1 MMRSGRVCARTICL
15 VLTAVFLLFGAAG
28 CKRGTQAFLLPK
40 EGYDYREQCG
50 VLLGYRI
57 PMIGDNP
64 MCTVLDGNSTVPIDI
79 NAYVYQIEEDA
90 FSLAAVEMMPLHL
103 SLPDM
108 VANQTL
114 QDIDF
119 NQTLP
124 DMDLNQT
131 LLDKDF
137 SQTLPVMDL
146 TQSQDVVLSVPC
158 VKVGE
163 DDTQPVFFSSIVK
176 GGQFPFPV
184 AIAEGSVSDCAV
196 VSAGTYLCLADTE
209 HCTVLTHTLGT
220 VFSVLSEEDRVL
232 YSDQNGSLYD
242 YCGTDGSTRC
252 VYRSCSYPDDAE
264 GSQHSGSVGVTDAW
278 YAVALDSVSDFKGS
292 ADTLIVY
299 QTADGTWYHT
309 QVLYNNTEVLND
321 TVGVDD
327 IPGTE
332 LPSMECI
339 FPEPPDGEEMW
350 SCVLVRDTAAALCGN
365 DDTSYFYHVCSGE
378 RVPMDVGGL
387 YRFRFSSSGANGSW
401 NTRMVDTAALPLSP
415 DGVFVYLYDIDFIYR
430 VNLFTGDLSLAYNE
444 APILENAC
452 ILHSLTAV
460 TDEFVLLSQKASEHT
475 EHVAV
480 ITVALFEEDVP
491 EVRHEYEKIDVDVME
506 ADS

>member
-1 MMRSGRVCARTICL
+1 MMRAICL
-15 VLTAVFLLFGAAG
+15 VLTAVFLLLGAVG
-28 CKRGTQAFLLPK
+28 CKSGSQAVFLPK

-50 VLLGYRI
+50 VLFGYRI

-64 MCTVLDGNSTVPIDI
+64 MCTALDGKNTVPTDI

-103 SLPDM
+103 SLYDKNFNQTLHDKNF
-108 VANQTL
+108 NQTL
-114 QDIDF
+114 QDI
-119 NQTLP
+119 N
-124 DMDLNQT
+124 LNQT
-131 LLDKDF
+131 LQDIEFNKN
-137 SQTLPVMDL
+137 LPEMDL
-146 TQSQDVVLSVPC
+146 TQGQDIILSVPC

-163 DDTQPVFFSSIVK
+163 DETQPVFFASTVE
-176 GGQFPFPV
+176 GEQLPFPAV
-184 AIAEGSVSDCAV
+184 IAEGSVSDCAV
-196 VSAGTYLCLADTE
+196 VSVGTCLCLADAE

-220 VFSVLSEEDRVL
+220 VFSVLSEEDRIL

-242 YCGTDGSTRC
+242 YCGKDGSTRC
-252 VYRSCSYPDDAE
+252 VYQYQGRSYPDDVE
-264 GSQHSGSVGVTDAW
+264 GSQNSGSIGVTDAW
-278 YAVALDSVSDFKGS
+278 YAADLDSVSDFKGS
-292 ADTLIVY
+292 ADMLIIY

-309 QVLYNNTEVLND
+309 EVVYD
-321 TVGVDD
+321 TAGILD
-327 IPGTE
+327 TE
-332 LPSMECI
+332 LPRMECI
-339 FPEPPDGEEMW
+339 FPEPPDGGELW

-387 YRFRFSSSGANGSW
+387 YRFRFSSSGANGSG
-401 NTRMVDTAALPLSP
+401 NSHMVDTTALPLSP

-475 EHVAV
+475 EHAAV